1 MLEALFSLA
10 LLCSTG
16 FGSSNSTIAK
26 QRVDLIELNHF
37 LDDTGRHVFDQL
49 VFYEWNPDRSAYRVI
64 AWRMVKR
71 SGQLPQR
78 TWHPPGYLCIW
89 QDEGVM
95 REIWAPAFRET
106 WTQSDPERENRK
118 TFSENRR
125 PELAVPRG
133 IHAAKMRES
142 LLR

>member
-1 MLEALFSLA
+1 MLETIFSL
-10 LLCSTG
+10 LLVCSSG
-16 FGSSNSTIAK
+16 HSGSDSTVAK
-26 QRVDLIELNHF
+26 QRIDLIELNHF

-49 VFYEWNPDRSAYRVI
+49 VFYEWNAEQAAYRVI

-71 SGQLPQR
+71 NSQLPQR
-78 TWHPPGYLCIW
+78 TWRPHGYKCVW

-106 WTQSDPERENRK
+106 WSQSDPERENRK
-118 TFSENRR
+118 KFSENRR
-125 PELAVPRG
+125 PELALPSR
-133 IHAAKMRES
+133 IQAAKMRET